1 MRATAVNPI
10 FATRSRRLRLPGR
23 SSGSSFERL
32 VRASSMQYEG
42 PQPGDEDIM
51 EGPAH
56 LARESILPFIIA
68 ELTPDFWIF
77 CPDTGDGNLTDEW
90 TDRYIF
96 RF

>member
-1 MRATAVNPI
+1 
-10 FATRSRRLRLPGR
+10 
-23 SSGSSFERL
+23 
-32 VRASSMQYEG
+32 MQYEG

-68 ELTPDFWIF
+68 ELTPYFRIF

-96 RF
+96 RFQTGLVQTKAVGHFIFSLSGPIWYRYRQK